1 MLLLEDFL
9 KIGFILLTVG
19 VIAASCFKVK
29 NSAIFLYSMIFIYLV
44 LVLGITLCP
53 IPYGDVE
60 HIYPAVHNFV
70 PFRTI
75 VSALEGGITLTAMA
89 QIGGNILI
97 SAPYGVY
104 LKAKVKKWKGVSLF
118 LLPLLFPV
126 VVEGLQYLVGIT
138 VGVIYR
144 SFDVDD
150 FILNLFG
157 VYLGILCGKMFF
169 ILWRNNSVR
178 RIKNHEIK

>member
-89 QIGGNILI
+89 QICLLYTSPLSGNPSYILPTA
-97 SAPYGVY
+97 SHG
-104 LKAKVKKWKGVSLF
+104 F
-118 LLPLLFPV
+118 
-126 VVEGLQYLVGIT
+126 
-138 VGVIYR
+138 
-144 SFDVDD
+144 
-150 FILNLFG
+150 
-157 VYLGILCGKMFF
+157 LCGPVHGK
-169 ILWRNNSVR
+169 V
-178 RIKNHEIK
+178 